1 MSEEFARQWAMLKMI
16 PRHPRSIDS
25 VTIRERLE
33 GEGLGEISLRTIQRN
48 LEKLSQSFPLG
59 VVNPKERPI
68 QWHWTK
74 RAAPFA
80 IPGLD
85 PTEAVTMKLVETY
98 LRPLLPGA
106 MLDAL
111 APHFESANKLLK
123 SKGGLGPAR
132 WTNLIRALP
141 KGIQLLPPKID
152 PQAQRTVYDALLRE
166 KQLELDYRPRKP
178 KGNIP
183 YQINPLGLVVRDGV
197 IYLVASLVENEA
209 IRQFVLHRIK
219 SAQVLD
225 EPAISPRGFDL
236 DEYIAKGGF
245 GWPTGGKI
253 RLVAIFDDGPAQT
266 LAETPVSPDQT
277 MTELDGKRF
286 KLTATVQE
294 TKELHWWLLS
304 FGPEVEV
311 VEPKSLRAQMR
322 KLVEIS
328 AKRYRIKR

>member
-1 MSEEFARQWAMLKMI
+1 MSEAFARQWAMLKMI
-16 PRHPRSIDS
+16 PRYSQSIDS
-25 VTIRERLE
+25 LTIRNQLR
-33 GEGLGEISLRTIQRN
+33 GEGIDAPSLRTIQRD
-48 LEKLSQSFPLG
+48 LEMLSQSFPLE
-59 VVNPKERPI
+59 VVDPEERPI
-68 QWHWTK
+68 QWHWMK
-74 RAAPFA
+74 GAAPLA

-85 PTEAVTMKLVETY
+85 PTEAVAMKLVETY

-132 WTNLIRALP
+132 WTNLIRTLP

-152 PQAQRTVYDALLRE
+152 ALAQRTVYDALLRK

-178 KGNIP
+178 KGNEP
-183 YQINPLGLVVRDGV
+183 YRINPLGLVVRDGV

-225 EPAISPRGFDL
+225 EPATSPRGFDL

-253 RLVAIFDDGPAQT
+253 RLVAIFDHGPAQT
-266 LAETPVSPDQT
+266 LGETPLSPDQNI
-277 MTELDGKRF
+277 TELDEHRF

-294 TKELHWWLLS
+294 TRELHWWLSS

-311 VEPKSLRAQMR
+311 LEPKSLRALMR
-322 KLVEIS
+322 KLVGMS
-328 AKRYRIKR
+328 AKRYWN